1 MDVGLYMVMHGEVP
15 VPVVADVGTKSLPI
29 YQRLLQE
36 YGEFVTQ
43 PRVEQWV
50 QVGVFPG
57 VVFLGNSVLA
67 DRVNLKSSVCQ
78 IPNKSRQTWRTRR
91 ETHWSQEKHNLHC
104 QPKQMEQTL
113 QKPRIHV
120 ITDSR
125 GVNFQT
131 ILSKD
136 IISDQIFCMTV
147 ISGAR
152 LQNLTECATRHQAK
166 YELQI
171 IAGGICDI
179 TKKEGNYI
187 TFSEDSGR
195 LPQLEKTIKSARAAL
210 GAKLLFA
217 NIPYAHVEKHNN
229 FKYNCVK
236 RKGKGVH
243 ISPPP
248 VTLNQKALE
257 EEVRRAN
264 AIIEEEGTSQDLPT
278 IKLDHALICNSSKR
292 KNRSKKQTVKTGDLV
307 HTSVW
312 WATCWR
318 TTEKTVVHDNRNRR
332 ATRLQQHCPSIVPRI
347 IPGGGLGGLQTKATI
362 TYCE

>member
-1 MDVGLYMVMHGEVP
+1 M
-15 VPVVADVGTKSLPI
+15 
-29 YQRLLQE
+29 
-36 YGEFVTQ
+36 
-43 PRVEQWV
+43 
-50 QVGVFPG
+50 
-57 VVFLGNSVLA
+57 LA
-67 DRVNLKSSVCQ
+67 DIVNLKSSVFQ
-78 IPNKSRQTWRTRR
+78 IPNKSKQTWRTRR
-91 ETHWSQEKHNLHC
+91 ETHWSEEKHNLHC
-104 QPKQMEQTL
+104 QPKQIEQTL

-131 ILSKD
+131 ILPKD
-136 IISDQIFCMTV
+136 IISDQIFCVTV

-152 LQNLTECATRHQAK
+152 LQNLTECATRHQEK

-195 LPQLEKTIKSARAAL
+195 LPQLEKTVKSARAAL

-217 NIPYAHVEKHNN
+217 NILYAHVEKHNN

-236 RKGKGVH
+236 RKGKGDH

-278 IKLDHALICNSSKR
+278 IKLDQALICNSSKR
-292 KNRSKKQTVKTGDLV
+292 KNRAKKQTVRTKGISYTHLYDGLHADAQLKTR
-307 HTSVW
+307 W
-312 WATCWR
+312 CMNIATGARQAYNNIVLASSQGSSQEEDW
-318 TTEKTVVHDNRNRR
+318 EDFKRR
-332 ATRLQQHCPSIVPRI
+332 RQ
-347 IPGGGLGGLQTKATI
+347 
-362 TYCE
+362 